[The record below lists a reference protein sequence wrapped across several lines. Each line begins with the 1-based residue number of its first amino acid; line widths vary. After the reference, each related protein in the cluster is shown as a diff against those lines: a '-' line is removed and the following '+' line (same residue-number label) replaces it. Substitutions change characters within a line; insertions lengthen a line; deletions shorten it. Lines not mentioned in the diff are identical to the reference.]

1 MVVRCRGEDFLKF
14 LKGMDDY
21 SNALYMG
28 GDESSLCLLKGG
40 ADDTHSSDNGVD
52 PFLFFEKVDGYWMQC
67 SRVGVRM
74 TIHSLIVMI

>member
-1 MVVRCRGEDFLKF
+1 ME
-14 LKGMDDY
+14 DY

-28 GDESSLCLLKGG
+28 GDESSFCLLKGG
-40 ADDTHSSDNGVD
+40 ADTHSSDNGVD

-67 SRVGVRM
+67 SRVVVRM